1 MDFRQIL
8 ENIVE
13 FDQRV
18 RFAAIFDRFGTLK
31 EKIQRDGTSLMMD
44 EYDTKNMLRE
54 EVSSWFHRKNL
65 SNKIGKGHY
74 SMTVY
79 DKLVRITM
87 PLGTDNFII
96 FSLSEINE
104 HPPIIRHVQEMLG

>member
-8 ENIVE
+8 ENIMDL
-13 FDQRV
+13 DQGI
-18 RFAAIFDRFGTLK
+18 RFAAIFDRFGTVK
-31 EKIQRDGTSLMMD
+31 EKIQRAGTSLMMD
-44 EYDTKNMLRE
+44 EYDTENMLRE
-54 EVSSWFHRKNL
+54 EGSSWFHRKNL

-87 PLGTDNFII
+87 PLDSDNFII
-96 FSLSEINE
+96 ISLSEINE
-104 HPPIIRHVQEMLG
+104 HPPVIKRIQEISW